1 MADGVDGIVVSEA
14 GVQGTFWV
22 RNGVVESLGWRS
34 EEIRVY
40 HVKVT

>member
-1 MADGVDGIVVSEA
+1 MADSVDGIVVRQECREH
-14 GVQGTFWV
+14 FWA
-22 RNGVVESLGWRS
+22 RNGVMETLGWRS